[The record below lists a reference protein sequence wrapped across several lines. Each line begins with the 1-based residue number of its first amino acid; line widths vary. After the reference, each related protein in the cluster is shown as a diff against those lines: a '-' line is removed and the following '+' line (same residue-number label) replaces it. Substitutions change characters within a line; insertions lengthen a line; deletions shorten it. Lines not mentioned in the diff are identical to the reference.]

1 VAVVGKN
8 INGLKTERNDIKE
21 GNSYLYK
28 NYYYFYYNLKFR
40 TDCNKKSVRTNTHAR
55 ASYPMTD

>member
-1 VAVVGKN
+1 VAAVVVVGKN

-28 NYYYFYYNLKFR
+28 NYYYFYYNL
-40 TDCNKKSVRTNTHAR
+40 V
-55 ASYPMTD
+55 